1 MGRYC
6 RCRTR
11 NVSCYEAFAP
21 TRFCYGRIFCLTEAF
36 RGACVARKFAQSY
49 SVALLARKPANYEPV
64 VREIEAAGGKAVGVS
79 TDVADAASVNS
90 AFERL
95 KEEMGDA
102 QLAAAV
108 FNVGGSFVRKPFLEL
123 TEEEFMVGMDANGY
137 SQYSPLPF
145 LP

>member
-1 MGRYC
+1 
-6 RCRTR
+6 
-11 NVSCYEAFAP
+11 
-21 TRFCYGRIFCLTEAF
+21 
-36 RGACVARKFAQSY
+36 
-49 SVALLARKPANYEPV
+49 V
-64 VREIEAAGGKAVGVS
+64 VKEIEAAGGKAVGIS
-79 TDVADAASVNS
+79 TDVADAASVQS

-95 KEEMGDA
+95 NEEIGDA

-145 LP
+145 LS